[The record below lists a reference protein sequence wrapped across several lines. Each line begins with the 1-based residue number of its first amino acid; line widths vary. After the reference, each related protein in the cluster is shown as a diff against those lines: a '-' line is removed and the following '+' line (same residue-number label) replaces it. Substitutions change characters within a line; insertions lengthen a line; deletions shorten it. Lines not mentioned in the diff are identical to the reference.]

1 MWCGISCARLIS
13 TRVPP
18 AEDELRSGLGLVP
31 AEQLLHPAQGGTF
44 HACPTHPRQGFLP
57 LAFHSPL
64 EMDKCDEGQHLSG
77 SCLEIRLCPSANQLC
92 I

>member
-44 HACPTHPRQGFLP
+44 HACPTHPR
-57 LAFHSPL
+57 
-64 EMDKCDEGQHLSG
+64 
-77 SCLEIRLCPSANQLC
+77 
-92 I
+92 